1 MFYFVKYTPITLGD
15 YQYPGW
21 GEALGFMISGSS
33 MIWVPGKW
41 LSILSSDGILLM
53 KYLLGY
59 MIYYF
64 FTTPGTWREVL
75 RKGTTPVIVPRAEA
89 VKCKELKDIRNSKED
104 VEQQLLE
111 KNEKSEDA
119 ASSSSD
125 VMTED
130 VQNADESV
138 LLPTIDENVTND
150 V

>member
-1 MFYFVKYTPITLGD
+1 M
-15 YQYPGW
+15 
-21 GEALGFMISGSS
+21 
-33 MIWVPGKW
+33 
-41 LSILSSDGILLM
+41 
-53 KYLLGY
+53 LGY

-64 FTTPGTWREVL
+64 FATPGTWREVL

-111 KNEKSEDA
+111 KNEKCEDA

-130 VQNADESV
+130 VQNADESE
-138 LLPTIDENVTND
+138 LLPTIDETVTHD
-150 V
+150 P